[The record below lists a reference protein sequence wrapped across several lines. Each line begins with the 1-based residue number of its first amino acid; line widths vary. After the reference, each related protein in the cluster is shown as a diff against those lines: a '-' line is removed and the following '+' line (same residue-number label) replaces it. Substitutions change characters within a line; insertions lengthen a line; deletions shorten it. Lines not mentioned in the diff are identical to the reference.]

1 MLDSIDLNDKSFEQI
16 RDEAIAQIPIYSKD
30 WTNYN
35 ISDPG
40 VTILENFAAFLAL
53 QQGELN
59 EVPEKI
65 RKKLLGLA
73 GFTAR
78 RGNAANAYV
87 SLWHAAGSLPYVM
100 PRRAKLYAQDICFEP
115 PENENLVLKDI
126 RITAVKA
133 DGMTELH
140 TQLQTKQLLKSGGVR
155 GGLRL
160 LGEKP
165 SGGETICLYFE
176 DLPCAG
182 ARTAVY
188 FDMAEPFKRNRME
201 PGSPN
206 PFVSVKW
213 ELAVLGGYSEI
224 NVCDTTCGFLQ
235 CGYVSF
241 VLEKE
246 LCRRAV
252 KDELEDA
259 YVIKITVERAAY
271 DINPCF
277 QGIWGL
283 LMHMVQKDTKSDVVR
298 LCLSGRND
306 ICISHY
312 LLKNG
317 YLEIYSSQNGRHQR
331 YYEGRH
337 YRTQRLDSFTR
348 KIIFERDVPRDII
361 AVVRDESMMV
371 HSKLG
376 TLYGY
381 DNQVIELPGGE
392 AVYHE
397 GFSVLV
403 VEDDGCHVAYPE
415 DTAAGE
421 VCYSINETE
430 NTLTI
435 HDCGR
440 YEGAVLWMGNYTVY
454 KGNGG
459 NILAGTELVHEQ
471 ENDRMKMVFANCT
484 DVTDGTFEE
493 DCAQLQSRFA
503 QDVRTPVT
511 MVTQGDCETI
521 VRNIPGL
528 SIHKIGVFPVPGKN
542 EIHITVK
549 PDSHE
554 PRPELSRLYADE
566 ISTYLEKYRM
576 LTTKIVIRQPVYVPV
591 NVAGIIYIKKHFE
604 RCRERIET
612 LLGEMLDGIHSD
624 ACFGSRIVF
633 HDIYRRLSAVD
644 GVDQIYELSIVPD
657 NFRHADMSG
666 MDIQLASNALYYPG
680 NFRLELTDAKGG
692 G

>member
-35 ISDPG
+35 VSDPG

-53 QQGELN
+53 QQGEMN

-78 RGNAANAYV
+78 KGNAANAYV
-87 SLWHAAGSLPYVM
+87 SLQHAAGRPAQVM
-100 PRRAKLYAQDICFEP
+100 PRRAKLFAQDICFEP
-115 PENENLVLKDI
+115 AENENLVLKDI
-126 RITAVKA
+126 RITAVKTA
-133 DGMTELH
+133 AMAG
-140 TQLQTKQLLKSGGVR
+140 TQSGQLLKSGGVR
-155 GGLRL
+155 GGLKL

-165 SGGETICLYFE
+165 AGGETICLYFE

-182 ARTAVY
+182 TRTAVY
-188 FDMAEPFKRNRME
+188 FDMAEPFGRNRME

-213 ELAVLGGYSEI
+213 ELAVFGGFAEI
-224 NVCDTTCGFLQ
+224 DVCDQTCGFLQ
-235 CGYVSF
+235 GGYVSF

-259 YVIKITVERAAY
+259 YVLRATVERAAY
-271 DINPCF
+271 DIVPCF

-283 LMHMVQKDTKSDVVR
+283 LMHMVQRDTKSDVVQ

-317 YLEIYSSQNGRHQR
+317 YLEIYGNHNGRYQA
-331 YYEGRH
+331 YGEGEQYQSR
-337 YRTQRLDSFTR
+337 RLDCFTT
-348 KIIFERDVPRDII
+348 KIIFERDVPQDIM
-361 AVVRDESMMV
+361 AVVRDESMMA
-371 HSKLG
+371 HRKLG

-381 DNQVIELPGGE
+381 DNQVIGLPGGA
-392 AVYHE
+392 AVCHD
-397 GFSVLV
+397 GFCVLV
-403 VEDDGCHVAYPE
+403 AAQDGCHVAYPE

-421 VCYSINETE
+421 VCYSVNEAD

-440 YEGAVLWMGNYTVY
+440 YEGAMLWMGTFTVY
-454 KGNGG
+454 KGDGG
-459 NILAGTELVHEQ
+459 NILSGAELVYEQ
-471 ENDRMKMVFANCT
+471 EDRNLRLTFTGCT
-484 DVTDGTFEE
+484 DVTDGHFEE
-493 DCAQLQSRFA
+493 DCAQLESRFA
-503 QDVRTPVT
+503 RDVRTPVT
-511 MVTQGDCETI
+511 MVTQKDCEAI
-521 VRNIPGL
+521 MRGIPGL
-528 SIHKIGVFPVPGKN
+528 SIHKIGVCPVPGRN

-549 PDSHE
+549 PNSSE
-554 PRPELSRLYADE
+554 PRPGLSKIYMDE
-566 ISTYLEKYRM
+566 IARYLEKFRM

-591 NVAGIIYIKKHFE
+591 HVTGTIYIKKRFE
-604 RCRERIET
+604 RCRERMEGM
-612 LLGEMLDGIHSD
+612 LREMLDGVHSD
-624 ACFGSRIVF
+624 ACFGSRIIF
-633 HDIYRRLSAVD
+633 HEIYRRLSEVD
-644 GVDQIYELSIVPD
+644 GVDRIHELSIFPD
-657 NFRHADMSG
+657 SFQHADMAG
-666 MDIQLASNALYYPG
+666 ADIRLASNALCYPG
-680 NFRLELTDAKGG
+680 DFRIEFTDARGG
-692 G
+692 D